1 MPNSS
6 DDSDNGL
13 CKSVQIKKCGRQIH
27 WRGRVGGLE
36 GEGEHGREGEKERA
50 LGERAWEGGR
60 GGGREGGEGEREGE
74 RKGERLWGREGV
86 GEREGQREGEREGGR
101 EEGREGRK
109 GGDTAGRY
117 TV

>member
-60 GGGREGGEGEREGE
+60 GGGREGG
-74 RKGERLWGREGV
+74 RKGRK
-86 GEREGQREGEREGGR
+86 
-101 EEGREGRK
+101 EGRRHSRSVYSVGR
-109 GGDTAGRY
+109 
-117 TV
+117 